1 MAMHIREQDEY
12 DRTPD
17 PDDMTFTE
25 AQIAER
31 MSTFASE
38 INTINNVATAMTRDM
53 LARFGFAARD
63 ESIIVSILVVDP
75 EETIN
80 WIDQPSEHID
90 LRRIADHVHGNARV
104 TASTSGSNSLYITPI
119 GGSIA
124 DGYVCIAGMDNA

>member
-1 MAMHIREQDEY
+1 MAMHIREQDDY

-31 MSTFASE
+31 MSAFASE
-38 INTINNVATAMTRDM
+38 VSTIDSVAKTMTRDM
-53 LARFGFAARD
+53 LARFGLVAKD
-63 ESIIVSILVVDP
+63 ESILVSILIVDP
-75 EETIN
+75 EETVN
-80 WIDQPSEHID
+80 WIDKPSEHID

-119 GGSIA
+119 GRSIA
-124 DGYVCIAGMDNA
+124 DGYVCIAGRDND